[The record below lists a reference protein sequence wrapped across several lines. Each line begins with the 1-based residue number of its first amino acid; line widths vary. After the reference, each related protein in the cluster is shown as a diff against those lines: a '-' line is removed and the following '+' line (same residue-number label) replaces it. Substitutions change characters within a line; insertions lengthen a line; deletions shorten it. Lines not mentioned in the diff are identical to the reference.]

1 MYSVEQLLVGLQV
14 WSLGGYQPENGNLVS
29 WNLFQR
35 LKGSRT
41 RVIVFEQEPL
51 GEDPSKDLFC
61 EKVIAPL
68 QQPPAALIAPSEM
81 KAKSDVRVIADYRVV
96 HFDTGL
102 EPSISAPSPGLIE
115 GLGFSI

>member
-1 MYSVEQLLVGLQV
+1 MNPVDQLLLGFQV
-14 WSLGGYQPENGNLVS
+14 WSFGGDQPENGNLVS
-29 WNLFQR
+29 WNLLQG

-41 RVIVFEQEPL
+41 RVVVFEQKPL

-81 KAKSDVRVIADYRVV
+81 KAKSDVRVIFYHGVV
-96 HFDTGL
+96 HFDAGL
-102 EPSISAPSPGLIE
+102 EPSIGAPSLRFIE
-115 GLGFSI
+115 GLGFWI

>member
-1 MYSVEQLLVGLQV
+1 MNSVDQLLLGLEV
-14 WSLGGYQPENGNLVS
+14 RSLGGDQPENGNLVS
-29 WNLFQR
+29 WNLLQG

-51 GEDPSKDLFC
+51 GEDPTEDLFC

-81 KAKSDVRVIADYRVV
+81 KAESDVRAIAYHGVV
-96 HFDTGL
+96 HFDPGL
-102 EPSISAPSPGLIE
+102 EPSISAPSLGLIE
-115 GLGFSI
+115 GLGFWI